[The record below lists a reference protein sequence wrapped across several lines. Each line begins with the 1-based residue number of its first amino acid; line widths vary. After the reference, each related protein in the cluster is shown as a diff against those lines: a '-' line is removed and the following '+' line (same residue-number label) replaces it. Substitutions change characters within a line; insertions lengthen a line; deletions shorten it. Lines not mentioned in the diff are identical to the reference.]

1 MKQLNNMKAVYKYLK
16 LVISLVLLLGISID
30 TIQAQDSVVTKTE
43 LSISYFLPA
52 NSVPYLEV
60 NTRKKVGRKFEAVKN
75 IPVDIYFN
83 EAGPNNLLGKVITDD
98 IGKGRIGLPPSFKNN
113 WDSLNEFKFFA
124 QSEPPSGQDALSA
137 DITIK
142 KAILTVDTTSEDGAR
157 MVTAELKEKIG
168 DAWVPVKDIEMK
180 LGIKRM
186 QGNLSVGDKDTYT
199 ADSTGVSSALF
210 IRDSIPGDQ
219 KGIITLVAEVDDNDT
234 YGNLVIEKVVNW
246 GKPTTA
252 QKDFFAQRTL
262 WSIGS
267 EAPMW
272 LLFTVWAIALGIWG
286 TIIYLVFQILKI
298 KKLGTLDKAIKIPSQ
313 QV

>member
-16 LVISLVLLLGISID
+16 LVISLVILLGISID
-30 TIQAQDSVVTKTE
+30 TIQAQDSVASTTQ

-83 EAGPNNLLGKVITDD
+83 EAGPNNLLGKVITDG

-113 WDSLNEFKFFA
+113 WDSLNEFKFLA
-124 QSEPPSGQDALSA
+124 QSEPLSGQEALSA

-157 MVTAELKEKIG
+157 MVTGELKEKIG

-186 QGNLSVGDKDTYT
+186 EGNLSVGDKDTYT
-199 ADSTGVSSALF
+199 ADSTGVSSAPF

-219 KGIITLVAEVDDNDT
+219 KGIITLVAEVDNNDT
-234 YGNLVIEKVVNW
+234 YGNLVIEKTVNW
-246 GKPTTA
+246 GKPIA
-252 QKDFFAQRTL
+252 PQKDFFSQRNL

-267 EAPMW
+267 EAPIW
-272 LLFTVWAIALGIWG
+272 LLFTVLSIALGIWG
-286 TIIYLVFQILKI
+286 TIIYLVFQIIKI
-298 KKLGTLDKAIKIPSQ
+298 KKLGSAVPVKKI
-313 QV
+313 